1 MGPSVMRCAMSTSS
15 SSAAK
20 LCCHLIEAQGTVAGV
35 FVAAQA
41 LERDAV
47 AATAAAEGL
56 ALQHA
61 SADQEAL
68 VAPADAAAAGALDA
82 TARTMVC

>member
-1 MGPSVMRCAMSTSS
+1 MRCAMSTSS

-47 AATAAAEGL
+47 AATAAAEEGL
-56 ALQHA
+56 PLQHA

-68 VAPADAAAAGALDA
+68 VAPTDAAAAGALDA